1 MRTVVLISGSFFAVH
16 SQLEILVENTD
27 PGDSSVTS
35 LDFLLLGKERFWEAN
50 AKCPKSGSWWL
61 DLWAGGGGKIA
72 SFHSCQWLPW
82 EFMDTEFTDSLP
94 KLFPRIIR
102 ESLSPGPFSEA

>member
-1 MRTVVLISGSFFAVH
+1 MLSVQRVG
-16 SQLEILVENTD
+16 
-27 PGDSSVTS
+27 PG
-35 LDFLLLGKERFWEAN
+35 GWICGEEE
-50 AKCPKSGSWWL
+50 
-61 DLWAGGGGKIA
+61 GGKIA

-102 ESLSPGPFSEA
+102 ESLSPGPFSEV